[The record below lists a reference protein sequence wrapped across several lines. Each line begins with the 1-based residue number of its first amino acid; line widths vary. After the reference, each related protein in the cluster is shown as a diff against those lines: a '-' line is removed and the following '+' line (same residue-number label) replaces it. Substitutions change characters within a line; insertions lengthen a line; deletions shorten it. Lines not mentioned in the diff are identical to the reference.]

1 MILWFTNPLIILH
14 IIIGESHEDVR
25 VLMGATNDGKNSTKI
40 QKQLMDLKE
49 QGGEDISGGA
59 YDSMST
65 WHGHDGSQSTT
76 ATRFSSHMHRQLCT
90 ATVRRIMNENSQ
102 LLDDIKLQVS
112 IYVESTVLG
121 MKLPTNISGD
131 KHWGSDLH

>member
-59 YDSMST
+59 CDSMST
-65 WHGHDGSQSTT
+65 WHGHMARLLVALNQLPPHVSHLTCNANCALPQSV
-76 ATRFSSHMHRQLCT
+76 AL
-90 ATVRRIMNENSQ
+90 
-102 LLDDIKLQVS
+102 
-112 IYVESTVLG
+112 
-121 MKLPTNISGD
+121 
-131 KHWGSDLH
+131 

>member
-65 WHGHDGSQSTT
+65 WHPDPQWISINYRHT
-76 ATRFSSHMHRQLCT
+76 FLISHAPHIVHCHSPSHY
-90 ATVRRIMNENSQ
+90 E
-102 LLDDIKLQVS
+102 
-112 IYVESTVLG
+112 
-121 MKLPTNISGD
+121 
-131 KHWGSDLH
+131 